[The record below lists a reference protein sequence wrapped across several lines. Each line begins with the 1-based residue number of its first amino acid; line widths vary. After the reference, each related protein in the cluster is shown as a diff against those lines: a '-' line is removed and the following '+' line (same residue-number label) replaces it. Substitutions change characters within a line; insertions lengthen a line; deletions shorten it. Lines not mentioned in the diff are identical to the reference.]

1 MSRYT
6 MSSTAMEGPDDSQ
19 VVEQD
24 VEKLN
29 QGLRQRRTPDELRAD
44 LIKEEEDIQNVT
56 ATVGKRLS
64 ISKILIISDLRMT
77 IFDRI

>member
-1 MSRYT
+1 
-6 MSSTAMEGPDDSQ
+6 MEGPDDSQ

-56 ATVGKRLS
+56 ATVGKPLYSRRRYRKFCS
-64 ISKILIISDLRMT
+64 YLICG
-77 IFDRI
+77 

>member
-1 MSRYT
+1 
-6 MSSTAMEGPDDSQ
+6 MEGPDDSQ

-24 VEKLN
+24 VENLN
-29 QGLRQRRTPDELRAD
+29 QGLSQRRTPDELRAD

-64 ISKILIISDLRMT
+64 ISKILLISDLRMT